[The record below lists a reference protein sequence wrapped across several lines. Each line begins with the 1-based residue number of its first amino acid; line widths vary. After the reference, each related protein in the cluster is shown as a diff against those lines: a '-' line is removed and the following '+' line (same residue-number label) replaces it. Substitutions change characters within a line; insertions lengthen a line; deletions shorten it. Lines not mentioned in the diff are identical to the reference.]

1 MASSGACFER
11 WYADI
16 KQKSG
21 LLKEVGLIFLKLGT
35 IAFGGPA
42 AHIAMMETEFVQ
54 KRRWVE
60 RSRFLELVGAANLIP
75 GPTSTELA
83 IYLGYLR
90 AGWPGLVLAGVCF
103 ILPAMLIVLL
113 LADVYVS
120 YGALP
125 EIAWALYGIKP
136 VIIAI
141 IALAMG
147 KLATTAV
154 KDWPTAITGAAAL
167 TLAFTALNLLAVLI
181 ISGILCIVLKRL
193 GGVRMRS
200 LFVPLVAA
208 VGAAGAGFT
217 PATVSGKLS
226 LAGLFFSF
234 LKIGAILYGS
244 GYVLLAFLWSDFVD
258 VHQVLTSQQ
267 LLDAVAVGQFTPGPV
282 FTTATFIGYIIAGV
296 PGAIVA
302 TVAIFLPSFVFVPL
316 INLFLA
322 KVRESA
328 LAADFLAGV
337 IVASLALM
345 AMVTWTLTT
354 ASVVDWPTAL
364 IAVASLVALAKF
376 KANSTWL
383 ILLGGAVGLVK
394 YFVGR

>member
-1 MASSGACFER
+1 MAALKH
-11 WYADI
+11 WYAGF
-16 KQKSG
+16 KQRQS

-42 AHIAMMETEFVQ
+42 AHIAMMEAEFVQ
-54 KRRWVE
+54 KRRWVD

-103 ILPAMLIVLL
+103 ILPAMLIVLA
-113 LADVYVS
+113 LAHIYVS

-125 EIAWALYGIKP
+125 QIAWALYGIKP

-141 IALAMG
+141 IALAVW
-147 KLATTAV
+147 KLAATAV
-154 KDWPTAITGAAAL
+154 KDWPTAVVGVAAL
-167 TLAFTALNLLAVLI
+167 FLAFSAMNLLAVLVG
-181 ISGILCIVLKRL
+181 SGILCVMLKRL
-193 GGVRMRS
+193 GGLKLRL
-200 LFVPLVAA
+200 LFLPLIGL
-208 VGAAGAGFT
+208 VGAAGADLT
-217 PATVSGKLS
+217 PVSLGGKLT
-226 LAGLFFSF
+226 LVGLFLTF
-234 LKIGAILYGS
+234 LKIGAILCGS

-258 VHQVLTSQQ
+258 IHQVLTSQQ

-296 PGAIVA
+296 PGAIVS
-302 TVAIFLPSFVFVPL
+302 TIAIFLPSFIFIPL
-316 INLFLA
+316 INIFLT

-328 LAADFLAGV
+328 LASDFLAGV

-345 AMVTWTLTT
+345 AMVTWTLA
-354 ASVVDWPTAL
+354 ASSIIDWSTAL
-364 IAVASLVALAKF
+364 LAVASLIALAQYKT
-376 KANSTWL
+376 NSTWL
-383 ILLGGAVGLVK
+383 ILLGGLAGLGK
-394 YFVGR
+394 YLLG

>member
-1 MASSGACFER
+1 MAHSGE
-11 WYADI
+11 
-16 KQKSG
+16 QEQG

-42 AHIAMMETEFVQ
+42 AHIAMMEAEFVE
-54 KRRWVE
+54 KRQWVE
-60 RSRFLELVGAANLIP
+60 RGRFLELVGAANLIP

-103 ILPAMLIVLL
+103 ILPAMLIVLT
-113 LADVYVS
+113 LAHIYVL

-125 EIAWALYGIKP
+125 QIALALYGIKP

-141 IALAMG
+141 IALAVW
-147 KLATTAV
+147 KLAGTAV
-154 KDWPTAITGAAAL
+154 KDRPTAATGAVAL
-167 TLAFTALNLLAVLI
+167 ILAFAAMNLLAVLVV
-181 ISGILCIVLKRL
+181 SGILCVALKRL
-193 GGVRMRS
+193 SDGGLRS
-200 LFVPLVAA
+200 IFLPLIGVA
-208 VGAAGAGFT
+208 GAAGAGVT
-217 PATVSGKLS
+217 PVSLSGKMTLT
-226 LAGLFFSF
+226 GLFLAF

-282 FTTATFIGYIIAGV
+282 FTTATFIGYLVAGV

-316 INLFLA
+316 INAFL
-322 KVRESA
+322 VRVKESA

-337 IVASLALM
+337 IAASLALM
-345 AMVTWTLTT
+345 AMVTWTLAT
-354 ASVVDWPTAL
+354 ASIIDWPTVL
-364 IAVASLVALAKF
+364 IAGVSLIALAKF
-376 KANSTWL
+376 RVNSTWL
-383 ILLGGAVGLVK
+383 ILLGGLAGFMK
-394 YFVGR
+394 YLIG

>member
-1 MASSGACFER
+1 MAAFGEKN
-11 WYADI
+11 WYAGF
-16 KQKSG
+16 KQRQS
-21 LLKEVGLIFLKLGT
+21 LLIEVALIFLKLGT

-103 ILPAMLIVLL
+103 ILPAMLIVLA
-113 LADVYVS
+113 LAHIYVS

-125 EIAWALYGIKP
+125 QIAWALYGIKP

-141 IALAMG
+141 IALAVW
-147 KLATTAV
+147 KLAATAV
-154 KDWPTAITGAAAL
+154 KDWPTAVVGAAAL
-167 TLAFTALNLLAVLI
+167 FLAFSAMNLLAVLVG
-181 ISGILCIVLKRL
+181 SGILCVMLNRL
-193 GGVRMRS
+193 GGLKLRL
-200 LFVPLVAA
+200 LFLPLIGV
-208 VGAAGAGFT
+208 VGAAGADLT
-217 PATVSGKLS
+217 PMSLGGKLT
-226 LAGLFFSF
+226 LAGLFFTF

-296 PGAIVA
+296 PGAIVS
-302 TVAIFLPSFVFVPL
+302 TIAIFLPSFIFIPL
-316 INLFLA
+316 INIFLT

-328 LAADFLAGV
+328 LASDFLAGV

-345 AMVTWTLTT
+345 AMVTWTLA
-354 ASVVDWPTAL
+354 ASYIIDWSTAL
-364 IAVASLVALAKF
+364 LAVASLIALAKY
-376 KANSTWL
+376 KTNSTWL
-383 ILLGGAVGLVK
+383 ILLGGLAGLGK
-394 YFVGR
+394 YLLG